1 MTADYRSLPASPF
14 ILNSGPETSGGCR
27 PGPASSRCG
36 GLDPLN
42 LLWLVDAARRVVSRA
57 LNAVQGQARGLS
69 KSHESFRLLLLHVSK
84 HGEINVGSIQNH
96 VGAVQHV
103 VS

>member
-1 MTADYRSLPASPF
+1 MNDCRSPQSSLF
-14 ILNSGPETSGGCR
+14 IRIESGSSNDGGSR
-27 PGPASSRCG
+27 PGPAASRCG
-36 GLDPLN
+36 RLGRN

-57 LNAVQGQARGLS
+57 LNAVQGQARGLTE
-69 KSHESFRLLLLHVSK
+69 SHESFRLLLLHVSK
-84 HGEINVGSIQNH
+84 HGASNVGSIQNH

>member
-1 MTADYRSLPASPF
+1 MTAGCRSLPASPF
-14 ILNSGPETSGGCR
+14 ILNSGSETNGGCR

-57 LNAVQGQARGLS
+57 LNALDGQARGLTNLL
-69 KSHESFRLLLLHVSK
+69 KSFSSAVRHVDELSE
-84 HGEINVGSIQNH
+84 GNLSCVTRSVEPTT
-96 VGAVQHV
+96 
-103 VS
+103 